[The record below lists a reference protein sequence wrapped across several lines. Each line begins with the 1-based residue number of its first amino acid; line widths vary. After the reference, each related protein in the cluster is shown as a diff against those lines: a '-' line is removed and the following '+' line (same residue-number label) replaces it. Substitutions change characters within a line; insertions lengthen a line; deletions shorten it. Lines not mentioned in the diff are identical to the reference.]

1 MMNFCKSIG
10 LRFGCHSIICA
21 RMYDMRASER
31 RQHFIRRDDI
41 LATTFR
47 RATNKFCC
55 SLSLRGDFGTT
66 PLVRDMHFFLDF
78 IFH

>member
-10 LRFGCHSIICA
+10 LQFGCDSMIRA
-21 RMYDMRASER
+21 RMFDRRASNR
-31 RQHFIRRDDI
+31 RYLFMRCCGM
-41 LATTFR
+41 LSTKFR
-47 RATNKFCC
+47 CVMKKFCC
-55 SLSLRGDFGTT
+55 SLSTRSDFGTT